1 MKCLILLAL
10 AAAACADPV
19 LLNYPYEGTNTYVPD
34 QPYYRHYISDYPA
47 VYRSVYPQ
55 YDASRAIFPAAAP
68 LAVAAPAP
76 VAVAGP
82 APVAVAAP
90 ARVAVAAPAPVAIA
104 ARSPVAVVAPAPVA
118 VAAPTRVAVAAPTPV
133 AIVEPAP
140 VVTPEGYLA
149 DTPEVAILKAH
160 HLNVIAKT
168 LARS

>member
-34 QPYYRHYISDYPA
+34 QPYFRHYISDYPA

-55 YDASRAIFPAAAP
+55 YVASRAFFPAA
-68 LAVAAPAP
+68 
-76 VAVAGP
+76 

-90 ARVAVAAPAPVAIA
+90 AAVAIA
-104 ARSPVAVVAPAPVA
+104 
-118 VAAPTRVAVAAPTPV
+118 
-133 AIVEPAP
+133 EPAP

-149 DTPEVAILKAH
+149 DTPEVATLKAH
-160 HLNVIAKT
+160 HFNVIAKT